1 MTRMIRIPTDNRA
14 EQQAGFPP
22 AVVLCVLCLLLISHS
37 ACNIFETRTPED
49 PEQVSSNY
57 IPPTQPDHVFT
68 NMTNAFRDLNSVNYS
83 KSFADSSTSG
93 RTFRYEATPQARSRY
108 AGVFAHWTRQSEQQ
122 YFENIRSRLSLGAI
136 PTLNINITAQTLSSD
151 TAFFEAA
158 YQLNIPQQAVSPKE
172 ARGRAHF
179 YLVVDRTG
187 SWSIWRW
194 IDIANA
200 PTDMTWSDI
209 KGEFGQ

>member
-1 MTRMIRIPTDNRA
+1 MVRIITDQRITQRGNV
-14 EQQAGFPP
+14 PLVSVIP
-22 AVVLCVLCLLLISHS
+22 ALCLLLIGIV
-37 ACNIFETRTPED
+37 ACNIFETRMPED
-49 PEQVSSNY
+49 PEQVSSNF

-68 NMTNAFRDLNSVNYS
+68 NMMSAFRDLNSVNYA

-108 AGVFAHWTRQSEQQ
+108 AGVFSNWTRQSEQQ
-122 YFENIRSRLSLGAI
+122 YFENIRSRLAVGSI
-136 PTLNINITAQTLSSD
+136 PALNITIAAQTLSSD
-151 TAFFEAA
+151 TAFFEAS
-158 YQLNIPQQAVSPKE
+158 YLLTIPQQQASSPKE

-179 YLVVDRTG
+179 FLVVDRSG

-200 PTDMTWSDI
+200 PSDLTWSDI

>member
-1 MTRMIRIPTDNRA
+1 MTRMVRMFTDR
-14 EQQAGFPP
+14 QFVQR
-22 AVVLCVLCLLLISHS
+22 AVVPHTLVLCTLCLLLISLG

-68 NMTNAFRDLNSVNYS
+68 NMTNAFRDLNSVNYA

-108 AGVFAHWTRQSEQQ
+108 AGVFSNWTRQSEQQ
-122 YFENIRSRLSLGAI
+122 YFENIRSRLAFGSI
-136 PTLNINITAQTLSSD
+136 PAVSINMTAQTLSSD
-151 TAFFEAA
+151 TAFVEAT
-158 YQLNIPQQAVSPKE
+158 YLLSIPQQNASPKE

-179 YLVVDRTG
+179 FLVIDRTG

-194 IDIANA
+194 IDIATA
-200 PTDMTWSDI
+200 PSDITWSDI